1 MTKREQLSELLAAQY
16 NNIQND
22 DADSIGTDSFSSDN
36 DHKIS
41 NNRNQ
46 QGLGQLN
53 DTSTSQ
59 QKSKQVN
66 KPIKIGHINEENI
79 QTT

>member
-22 DADSIGTDSFSSDN
+22 DADSIGTDSYSSDN
-36 DHKIS
+36 DHEIA

-59 QKSKQVN
+59 QNSKQVN

-79 QTT
+79 